1 MLDLA
6 RSLPPW
12 YRQRALADLERL
24 IAQLEG
30 STSSPS
36 STPKRRAAAAQS
48 MGRSGSAPDD
58 RLVLLRRSRQVLL
71 AAQGSPARV
80 SQMDTG
86 RPL

>member
-12 YRQRALADLERL
+12 YRRRALADLERL

-36 STPKRRAAAAQS
+36 STRMRRAAAAQN
-48 MGRSGSAPDD
+48 MGRSGAPED

-71 AAQGSPARV
+71 ATQGPAARV
-80 SQMDTG
+80 NQIDTG
-86 RPL
+86 RPP